1 MSNRKEEE
9 VIVCRC
15 RDVTESEIRQ
25 AINDGFDTVELL
37 KRKTKAGTGT
47 CGGRTCLPHVRR
59 ILADET
65 DQSPEELGLTR
76 ARSPVIPV
84 PLRFTAGEVA
94 KVGEKYD

>member
-1 MSNRKEEE
+1 MSNRNEEE

-15 RDVTESEIRQ
+15 RDVTESEIRE
-25 AINDGFDTVELL
+25 AINDGFDTTDLL

-65 DQSPEELGLTR
+65 DRSPEELGLTR
-76 ARSPVIPV
+76 TRSPVIPV
-84 PLRFTAGEVA
+84 PVRFTAGEVA
-94 KVGEKYD
+94 NEGEKHD